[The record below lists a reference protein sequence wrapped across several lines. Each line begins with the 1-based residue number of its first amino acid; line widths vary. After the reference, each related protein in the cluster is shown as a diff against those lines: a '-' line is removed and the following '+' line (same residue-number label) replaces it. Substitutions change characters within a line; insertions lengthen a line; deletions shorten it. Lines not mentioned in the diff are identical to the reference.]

1 MLRLRYEDLDLRSDS
16 RLPRMLHVLVH
27 MQLLGGTET
36 SETIALML
44 NTNPVVVRRT
54 MAKLK
59 QQGIVSSE
67 GGPGGGWRLVQDP
80 ERVTVLDILRAI
92 TDATIFT
99 LGPSSDH
106 PSCPVERAVNAR
118 LSGALER
125 AEAVLSEEFGQITLA
140 DISREFIEGRG
151 DQPSDS

>member
-1 MLRLRYEDLDLRSDS
+1 
-16 RLPRMLHVLVH
+16 

-67 GGPGGGWRLVQDP
+67 GGPGGGWRLVRDP
-80 ERVTVLDILRAI
+80 EHVTVLDILRAI
-92 TDATIFT
+92 TDAPVFT
-99 LGPSSDH
+99 MSPSSDH
-106 PSCPVERAVNAR
+106 PSCPVERAVNTR
-118 LSGALER
+118 LTGAMEK
-125 AEAVLSEEFGQITLA
+125 AEALLAEEFGKISLA
-140 DISREFIEGRG
+140 DIAREFSPAPG
-151 DQPSDS
+151 